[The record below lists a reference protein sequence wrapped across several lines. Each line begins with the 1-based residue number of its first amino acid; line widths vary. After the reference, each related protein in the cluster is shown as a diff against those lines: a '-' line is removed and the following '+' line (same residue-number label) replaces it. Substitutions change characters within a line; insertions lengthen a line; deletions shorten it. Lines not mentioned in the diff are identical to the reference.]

1 MKNKSLY
8 LVIVLALISIVVT
21 VFAADNYVN
30 DGSVIELT
38 WSAVSPNSGDA
49 VIKGTTDHGGAIT
62 GVALN
67 GASVEGESVSVATR
81 GVFKLPVTIASA
93 SNSIVVG
100 DYVYASLTDANT
112 STTTLSKTSASGT
125 IFGKALEA
133 VTGSDT
139 VAVTQTIKILLIQS
153 GLDN

>member
-1 MKNKSLY
+1 MNKNIVLM
-8 LVIVLALISIVVT
+8 LVLALACVAIT

-30 DGSVIELT
+30 DGSVVELT
-38 WSAVSPNSGDA
+38 WSSASPNSGDP

-67 GASVEGESVSVATR
+67 GTSVEGEKVSVATR

-93 SNSIVVG
+93 ANSIVVG
-100 DYVYASLTDANT
+100 DYIYASLTNANT
-112 STTTLSKTSASGT
+112 CTTTLSKTSASGT

>member
-1 MKNKSLY
+1 MNKNT
-8 LVIVLALISIVVT
+8 ILALILAVVCISSVAFT
-21 VFAADNYVN
+21 ATNYVN
-30 DGSVIELT
+30 DGSVVELT